1 MMFISLHQTEPILE
15 GNHNAKGPFEIVENI
30 LSCDATW
37 WQWTNKGLKELEN
50 HHKEVLP
57 SCCLTSDQW
66 HCPEQ
71 KDRYKQEMHMSK
83 ELYVIERDRPVK
95 RNRHLHYPNKI
106 CMLVINKSNYYYC
119 MHSKEVKTNR
129 II

>member
-1 MMFISLHQTEPILE
+1 
-15 GNHNAKGPFEIVENI
+15 
-30 LSCDATW
+30 
-37 WQWTNKGLKELEN
+37 
-50 HHKEVLP
+50 
-57 SCCLTSDQW
+57 
-66 HCPEQ
+66 
-71 KDRYKQEMHMSK
+71 MHMSK

-119 MHSKEVKTNR
+119 MHSKKVKTNR